1 MVDLLFI
8 IGVFGFFAFALA
20 VAYGC
25 HWLMEER
32 S

>member
-8 IGVFGFFAFALA
+8 IGILGFFAFALA

-25 HWLMEER
+25 HLLMGGDR
-32 S
+32 